1 MFKSGPKDPTPDDED
16 YDGEHDEDYDEEE
29 EDD

>member
-16 YDGEHDEDYDEEE
+16 YDNENDEDYDEE
-29 EDD
+29 DD